1 MAARTTAQ
9 PRRFGAEIDDLN
21 QPVIRGGSVVTVR
34 QSIVFNGDLGSGKS
48 TVSVEIAK
56 RLGLRRVSVGDL
68 YREMAQERQMT
79 ALQLNLH
86 AELDQAVDGYV
97 DQLQRDIAA
106 SGEQLV
112 MDCRLA
118 WHFFTDALKVHMITE
133 PGEAARR
140 VLARPSG
147 PAESYTSLEEAK
159 AKLRER
165 SESERDRFLVRY
177 GVDKAR
183 LRNYDL
189 ICDTTRASADEVIEH
204 IIDAYEGRLGRRCC
218 ATRRRCCCST
228 RAGSTRPRRSPAL
241 RGLWDWTTVAEV
253 AAGRR
258 AGAGA
263 AGASATPASTSS
275 WSTAPSA
282 QRRPAQRRSAGA
294 GPAGRRGRRAGGRWG
309 ERDGLLR
316 RPGPAQPDPRLGGR
330 PRHPAAVAGAR
341 PARAATRCWPGRAA
355 DPRRRAGGGE
365 RLTGQAAPVGVSG

>member
-1 MAARTTAQ
+1 M
-9 PRRFGAEIDDLN
+9 
-21 QPVIRGGSVVTVR
+21 TVR

-68 YREMAQERQMT
+68 YRQMAQERQMT

-106 SGEQLV
+106 SGERLV
-112 MDCRLA
+112 MDSRLA

-147 PAESYTSLEEAK
+147 PAESYTSLQEAK

-165 SESERDRFLVRY
+165 SESERNRFIVRY

-189 ICDTTRASADEVIEH
+189 ICDTTRAPAEEVIEH
-204 IIDAYEGRLGRRCC
+204 IVAVFTGALG
-218 ATRRRCCCST
+218 TDVVQD
-228 RAGSTRPRRSPAL
+228 SPPLLLLDPARVYPTEDIAAL
-241 RGLWDWTTVAEV
+241 RDLWDSDFVDAVAAGGNAALEPLRIGFTGEYFFVVDGHRRLSAALQGGFRLVPAQLVAEV
-253 AAGRR
+253 DEPVVGGMSAVDYFAAQVRPSTVYDWEAAHRIHLPLPEHALLGGDAVL
-258 AGAGA
+258 AG
-263 AGASATPASTSS
+263 
-275 WSTAPSA
+275 
-282 QRRPAQRRSAGA
+282 
-294 GPAGRRGRRAGGRWG
+294 
-309 ERDGLLR
+309 E
-316 RPGPAQPDPRLGGR
+316 PGPAL
-330 PRHPAAVAGAR
+330 
-341 PARAATRCWPGRAA
+341 
-355 DPRRRAGGGE
+355 
-365 RLTGQAAPVGVSG
+365 